1 MKSKV
6 ARHPEIQVLSREEA
20 YALFD
25 KAARREL
32 HMSGDE
38 FLAALDKG
46 KFDEDPDRPDVINVL
61 MLLPLVRS

>member
-1 MKSKV
+1 MDQPVKV
-6 ARHPEIQVLSREEA
+6 HTLSQDEA
-20 YALFD
+20 LVLFD

-38 FLAALDKG
+38 FLHAFDLG
-46 KFDEDPDRPDVINVL
+46 KFDKDADRPAIMRVL